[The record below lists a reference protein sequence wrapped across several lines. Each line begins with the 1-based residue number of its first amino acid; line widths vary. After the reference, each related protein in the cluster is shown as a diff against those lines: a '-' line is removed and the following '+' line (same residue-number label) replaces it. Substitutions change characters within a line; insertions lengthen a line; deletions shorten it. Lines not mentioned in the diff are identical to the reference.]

1 MKNKNKIS
9 MLAAIGITLSVVTI
23 AVRVDVAS
31 ATGSYGSAHS
41 HDWSSEHGHHD
52 WSRHKWFEGEGNH
65 YHAGDLYDEDSSCS
79 CQTNDTDQST
89 NTSQDETTDE
99 SMPNADDADEID
111 SEDTGVDSH
120 EESCHDS
127 DSTDETDSDSDSEV
141 SDEEPADES
150 PESPPSDQPEDPVT
164 PPADD
169 GNVNGD
175 LDTPLSDDNEQPP
188 AQPTNPTNHTN
199 PANQAIELSVDTKV
213 KVNDGTF
220 IDAETDGDAAV
231 GQVGGSATW
240 QITVMPVQV
249 DPADART
256 IKVEW
261 VAPDNVEVI
270 GSTADNGTYD
280 GSVWTIPVTKL
291 PAVLTV
297 STTIAK
303 PGLGAS
309 NAIISKISC
318 EEIIANGNGFCDF
331 NDGVANNNANPAGVI
346 ASAATV
352 PNENTGAGTQ
362 SGSAGTGTL
371 GASTGNQGSEGA
383 ENSGVLG
390 ANTTRGGQGG
400 EGVVHA
406 KETDANGV
414 LGVATAL
421 PEVANQGAVLAA
433 STGALASTGVSA
445 YVMVLIGAVMFSTPV
460 VLVAVTTKKH

>member
-1 MKNKNKIS
+1 M
-9 MLAAIGITLSVVTI
+9 
-23 AVRVDVAS
+23 
-31 ATGSYGSAHS
+31 
-41 HDWSSEHGHHD
+41 
-52 WSRHKWFEGEGNH
+52 
-65 YHAGDLYDEDSSCS
+65 
-79 CQTNDTDQST
+79 
-89 NTSQDETTDE
+89 
-99 SMPNADDADEID
+99 
-111 SEDTGVDSH
+111 
-120 EESCHDS
+120 
-127 DSTDETDSDSDSEV
+127 
-141 SDEEPADES
+141 
-150 PESPPSDQPEDPVT
+150 
-164 PPADD
+164 
-169 GNVNGD
+169 
-175 LDTPLSDDNEQPP
+175 
-188 AQPTNPTNHTN
+188 
-199 PANQAIELSVDTKV
+199 
-213 KVNDGTF
+213 NDGAF
-220 IDAETDGDAAV
+220 VDAETDGDAPV

-240 QITVMPVQV
+240 QITVTPVQV
-249 DPADART
+249 DPGDART

-331 NDGVANNNANPAGVI
+331 NDGVANNNANPAGVV

-352 PNENTGAGTQ
+352 PNENTGTGTQ
-362 SGSAGTGTL
+362 NDSAGTGTL
-371 GASTGNQGSEGA
+371 GASTENQGSEGA
-383 ENSGVLG
+383 VNSGVLG

-414 LGVATAL
+414 LGAATAL

-433 STGALASTGVSA
+433 STGALANTGIGVGM
-445 YVMVLIGAVMFSTPV
+445 YVLFGTLLFVLPLTATIMS
-460 VLVAVTTKKH
+460 KR